1 MRPAIP
7 TRNVLLA
14 LAASALALAPAC
26 GTTKSE
32 QRYSKA
38 QAAQALSRFETVG
51 LEIGEFTID
60 GDAAVTD
67 GDTIRVKGL
76 KASLRLIGIDTEEIV
91 HKAEERRSMDS
102 MPWDEYVKKMKGN
115 SSRPVK
121 MATPLGY
128 DAMAFAQSFFKGV
141 TKVKLERDTPGEIRD
156 YYGRYLAYVLVEK
169 NGKWVNYN
177 VESVRVGMAP
187 YFSKY
192 AYSRRYH
199 NEFVEAQKQAQVA
212 KLGIWDP
219 AKKHYPDYEE
229 RLTWWNSRA
238 EVIAAFEK
246 EMEQHDNYIALT
258 RWDTPRRL
266 NKKIGQ
272 EVVLLGSV
280 GEIRMGDSGPTIVKL
295 ARSRS
300 SDFDVV
306 FFDKDLFL
314 TSEISKM
321 KGEYVRV
328 RGFIRRYKDKARGQE
343 KLQMVVT
350 APGQVMLPDD
360 QIDDLLGGGGR
371 KVEAVPAEKGAIKNT
386 GARPAQGASGDVDL
400 TASDPKPQVKVVKAD
415 KGTAQDLPEVPN
427 RSVDDRKKGPLDL
440 GDADQAEL
448 EFSPKDGK
456 KGPLDLG
463 DADKTGELDF
473 SSMGDSADY

>member
-1 MRPAIP
+1 MTPDLKLRF
-7 TRNVLLA
+7 VLLA
-14 LAASALALAPAC
+14 LAALGLAPAC

-38 QAAQALSRFETVG
+38 QAAQSLARFETGG
-51 LEIGEFTID
+51 LELGEFSID

-67 GDTIRVKGL
+67 GDTVRVKGL

-91 HKAEERRSMDS
+91 HHVEERRSMDS
-102 MPWDEYVKKMKGN
+102 MSWDEYTKKMRGK
-115 SSRPVK
+115 SARPVK
-121 MATPLGY
+121 MATPVGY

-141 TKVKLERDTPGEIRD
+141 NKVKLERDTPGEIRD
-156 YYGRYLAYVLVEK
+156 YYGRYLAYVFAEK

-177 VESVRVGMAP
+177 VEAVRAGMAP
-187 YFSKY
+187 YFTKY
-192 AYSRRYH
+192 AFSRRFH
-199 NEFVEAQKQAQVA
+199 NEFVEAQKQAQA
-212 KLGIWDP
+212 LKLGIWDP
-219 AKKHYPDYEE
+219 NKKHYPDYEE

-246 EMEQHDNYIALT
+246 EMETHENYIALT
-258 RWDTPRRL
+258 RWDTARRL

-280 GEIRMGDSGPTIVKL
+280 GDIRMGDTGPTIVKL

-314 TSEISKM
+314 SSELSKM

-360 QIDDLLGGGGR
+360 QMDDLLAGGTGR
-371 KVEAVPAEKGAIKNT
+371 KVDAVPAEKGAVKNT
-386 GARPAQGASGDVDL
+386 GPRKAGDPEPAAGEAKG
-400 TASDPKPQVKVVKAD
+400 TVKVVKTDSGDA
-415 KGTAQDLPEVPN
+415 KDLPEVPN
-427 RSVDDRKKGPLDL
+427 RTVDGRRKGPLDL
-440 GDADQAEL
+440 GDADQAEVD
-448 EFSPKDGK
+448 FSPRDGK
-456 KGPLDLG
+456 GLLDLG
-463 DADKTGELDF
+463 DANQSGDLDF
-473 SSMGDSADY
+473 STLGDGADY